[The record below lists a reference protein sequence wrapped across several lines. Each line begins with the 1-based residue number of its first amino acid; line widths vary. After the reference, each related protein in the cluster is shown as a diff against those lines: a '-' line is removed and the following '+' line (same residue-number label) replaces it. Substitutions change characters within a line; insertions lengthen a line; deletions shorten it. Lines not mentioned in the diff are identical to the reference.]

1 MEDALVFALRIQ
13 EITYSAIY
21 NEIFAK
27 STRKP
32 PQKMARDGASLVN
45 SCVNRS
51 QSSVSRTGCPR
62 KGAIFILLEIPNG
75 FVTTCNS
82 LVLRI
87 RPQKVDLCGHKNVN

>member
-51 QSSVSRTGCPR
+51 QSSVTYRVSQKKCHLYTPR
-62 KGAIFILLEIPNG
+62 
-75 FVTTCNS
+75 NS
-82 LVLRI
+82 
-87 RPQKVDLCGHKNVN
+87 